1 MGKLTDRHCRNL
13 TVPGKYA
20 DGHGLYLHVTAK
32 GRYWRAAYRFDGKQ
46 KTASFGV
53 YPRVSLKDARAL
65 HAHFLADLAQG
76 IDPNAA
82 RKAAKAEER
91 TEERASFA
99 RLAEQWLENTNKAR
113 AWTERRRKKITSQL
127 RAHILPA
134 FGALDIRHLRPVQIV
149 ELVQGIDRRGTNST
163 AHDCLDIIRRIC
175 AYAVQLEIRETSPAA
190 HLQDILPKKA
200 SEPMR
205 HVIAPDDIGRIL
217 LTLERAPTLTPAV
230 KAYVRLMPL
239 LFTRPDELRTMRW
252 EELDL
257 NAALWTKP
265 AHTMKKRRVHLIPLP
280 RQALAL
286 IEALRIHTGHLPHV
300 FANPATGN
308 PISNGAAQ
316 RLKVRNGLHEEITWH
331 GWRHTASTLLNEQGY
346 DRDHIEMQLSHADK
360 NSIRGTYNHAQ
371 YLDQR
376 RAMLQAWA
384 DWLDDLKRQALD
396 RERH

>member
-1 MGKLTDRHCRNL
+1 M
-13 TVPGKYA
+13 
-20 DGHGLYLHVTAK
+20 
-32 GRYWRAAYRFDGKQ
+32 
-46 KTASFGV
+46 
-53 YPRVSLKDARAL
+53 
-65 HAHFLADLAQG
+65 
-76 IDPNAA
+76 
-82 RKAAKAEER
+82 
-91 TEERASFA
+91 
-99 RLAEQWLENTNKAR
+99 
-113 AWTERRRKKITSQL
+113 
-127 RAHILPA
+127 
-134 FGALDIRHLRPVQIV
+134 
-149 ELVQGIDRRGTNST
+149 
-163 AHDCLDIIRRIC
+163 
-175 AYAVQLEIRETSPAA
+175 QLEIRETSPAA
-190 HLQDILPKKA
+190 HLKDILPKKA

-217 LTLERAPTLTPAV
+217 LTLERAPTLNPAV

-265 AHTMKKRRVHLIPLP
+265 AHTMKKRRAHLIPLP

-286 IEALRIHTGHLPHV
+286 IEAMRIHTGHLPHV
-300 FANPATGN
+300 FANLTMGK

-316 RLKVRNGLHEEITWH
+316 RLKVHNGLHEEITWH

-346 DRDHIEMQLSHADK
+346 DRDHIEMQLAHADK

>member
-1 MGKLTDRHCRNL
+1 MA
-13 TVPGKYA
+13 GKY
-20 DGHGLYLHVTAK
+20 
-32 GRYWRAAYRFDGKQ
+32 Q
-46 KTASFGV
+46 
-53 YPRVSLKDARAL
+53 
-65 HAHFLADLAQG
+65 QG
-76 IDPNAA
+76 AG
-82 RKAAKAEER
+82 
-91 TEERASFA
+91 
-99 RLAEQWLENTNKAR
+99 
-113 AWTERRRKKITSQL
+113 TERRRKKITSQL

-190 HLQDILPKKA
+190 HLKDILPKKA

-217 LTLERAPTLTPAV
+217 LTLERAPTLNPAV

-286 IEALRIHTGHLPHV
+286 IEALRI
-300 FANPATGN
+300 PATC
-308 PISNGAAQ
+308 PMCLPTRPRATPSATAR

-346 DRDHIEMQLSHADK
+346 DRDHIEMQLAHADK

>member
-1 MGKLTDRHCRNL
+1 M
-13 TVPGKYA
+13 
-20 DGHGLYLHVTAK
+20 
-32 GRYWRAAYRFDGKQ
+32 
-46 KTASFGV
+46 
-53 YPRVSLKDARAL
+53 
-65 HAHFLADLAQG
+65 
-76 IDPNAA
+76 
-82 RKAAKAEER
+82 
-91 TEERASFA
+91 
-99 RLAEQWLENTNKAR
+99 
-113 AWTERRRKKITSQL
+113 
-127 RAHILPA
+127 
-134 FGALDIRHLRPVQIV
+134 QIV

-190 HLQDILPKKA
+190 HLKDILPKKA

-217 LTLERAPTLTPAV
+217 LTLERAPTLNPAV

-286 IEALRIHTGHLPHV
+286 IEAMRIHTGHLPHV
-300 FANPATGN
+300 FANPATGK

-384 DWLDDLKRQALD
+384 DYLDELKRQALD